1 MRGGCER
8 GGTYRRVD
16 AASEW
21 IRECGGSVKGAG
33 EGQGKA
39 DIYAGRETK
48 GQSARGVRGGG
59 RRKTVKERERETAQA
74 NGGGRG

>member
-1 MRGGCER
+1 MWGLG
-8 GGTYRRVD
+8 
-16 AASEW
+16 
-21 IRECGGSVKGAG
+21 KGAG

-59 RRKTVKERERETAQA
+59 KRKTVKERERETAQA
-74 NGGGRG
+74 NGGGRGWKRGRQSGREDG